1 MMITKILIMFL
12 ATAIIAFLVAFI
24 IKIIFYSINFLKMYR
39 SNHKSNDVNIIS
51 THDILQ
57 VQKDAGPLSEEG
69 EIYAAIATALYL
81 YTEEKNE
88 FEKLD
93 LTIKKTVRPYS
104 PWSSKIYGLRQHP
117 R

>member
-1 MMITKILIMFL
+1 MIVNILIMYL
-12 ATAIIAFLVAFI
+12 ATAVIAFFVAFI
-24 IKIIFYSINFLKMYR
+24 IKMIFYSIYVLKNY
-39 SNHKSNDVNIIS
+39 KSKLHYEGERFIS
-51 THDILQ
+51 TQDILEI
-57 VQKDAGPLSEEG
+57 QKDAGPLSKEG
-69 EIYAAIATALYL
+69 EIHAAIAMAIFL
-81 YTEEKNE
+81 YTEEKGE